1 MRTVGTVALTEATY
15 SSARPPAASAM
26 ASKPNRAIV
35 MRRLRFAPQYGHVTC
50 EPTSRPHDGQ
60 KDKSGL
66 QGLDVAGGQAISGW
80 DRLQGCER
88 KYNQMGRGRKGP
100 GRGKRIWR
108 GMGFAATAGSHRT
121 GRSIPVIPR
130 YRLPALA

>member
-1 MRTVGTVALTEATY
+1 
-15 SSARPPAASAM
+15 
-26 ASKPNRAIV
+26 

-88 KYNQMGRGRKGP
+88 KYNQMGRARKWPSSGKCI
-100 GRGKRIWR
+100 GRG
-108 GMGFAATAGSHRT
+108 MLFAATAGSHRT

-130 YRLPALA
+130 YRLLAFAEFLDGLSTADEEDV